1 VEPLKCAEVAA
12 AASVSWQTGEAC
24 IYGTTSLVSHCL
36 TKGENIAFVLKDI
49 GVLLIDGTRVQMKY
63 YRDFLERICGKED
76 LKIALSKV
84 RFGFLHGLGS
94 PTALA
99 LPACDAPASGQLLG
113 QARATVLSALT
124 ALGFSSTLQCFSH
137 DKDVPQPPCSSPAG
151 PLVEGHGGFPGGGVG
166 LPDVLRPGHRLS
178 QVSML
183 VAVASP

>member
-1 VEPLKCAEVAA
+1 MEPLKCAEVAA

-63 YRDFLERICGKED
+63 YRNFLERICGKED

-84 RFGFLHGLGS
+84 RFGL
-94 PTALA
+94 
-99 LPACDAPASGQLLG
+99 
-113 QARATVLSALT
+113 ARATVLSALT

-151 PLVEGHGGFPGGGVG
+151 PLLEGHGGFPGGGVG
-166 LPDVLRPGHRLS
+166 LPDVLRTGHRLS

>member
-1 VEPLKCAEVAA
+1 MEPLKCAEVAA

-84 RFGFLHGLGS
+84 RFGL
-94 PTALA
+94 
-99 LPACDAPASGQLLG
+99 
-113 QARATVLSALT
+113 ARATVLSALT